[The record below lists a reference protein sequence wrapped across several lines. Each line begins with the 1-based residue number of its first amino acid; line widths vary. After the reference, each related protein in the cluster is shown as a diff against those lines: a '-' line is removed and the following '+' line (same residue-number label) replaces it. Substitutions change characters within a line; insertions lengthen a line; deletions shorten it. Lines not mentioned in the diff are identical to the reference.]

1 MIPKHNNLSKI
12 KKIMNLLKKLFS
24 PTILIIS
31 FLLLF
36 YTFYRS
42 EINYSGDRRHYYLT
56 YYIVSILLICLSI
69 GTFFISNKIKEYMI
83 IVSISLFASL
93 YFAEGYLT
101 YNSRENLFKRQSGK
115 DWDKRTKFE
124 IYKDSKQIDDKI
136 VVTVRPLRHDVD
148 NYSIFSLSGVSN
160 SKTIFCNESGRYS
173 IYQSDRYGFN
183 NPDTEWDSNEI
194 EYLLVGD
201 SSTQGSCVNRPHDIG
216 SVLRSLSNKAVL
228 NLGYRGNG
236 PLTEYA
242 TLREYLSPK
251 VKKVLWIYTGT
262 DFLDLSAEINEEI
275 LMNYFTDTNYT
286 QNLKSKQKLLDNLAI
301 NLIEK
306 NAKMEGEKIY
316 PLLEFIKMYKLRTK
330 LLTKPQTVVT
340 KEFKEVLKLAKSLT
354 SNNNSKLYLVYLPI
368 YTRYVNKYDLSSYY
382 LVKEIANELKIP
394 LIDLH
399 KEIFE
404 KEDNPMNLFPF
415 ENNGH
420 YNQEGYK
427 KSAETI
433 YKFTKN

>member
-1 MIPKHNNLSKI
+1 MTF
-12 KKIMNLLKKLFS
+12 LKKLFS

-31 FLLLF
+31 LSLLL

-42 EINYSGDRRHYYLT
+42 EISYNGDKRHYYLT
-56 YYIVSILLICLSI
+56 YYIISLLLICLSI
-69 GTFFISNKIKEYMI
+69 GTFFISQKIKEYI
-83 IVSISLFASL
+83 IILSISLITSL
-93 YFAEGYLT
+93 YIIEGYFT
-101 YNSRENLFKRQSGK
+101 YNAGEKRYERKSGK
-115 DWDKRTKFE
+115 NWDKRSKFE
-124 IYKDSKQIDDKI
+124 IYEDSKQIDDQI
-136 VVTVRPLRHDVD
+136 VVTVRPLSHDIND
-148 NYSIFSLSGVSN
+148 NAIFALSGVSN

-183 NPDTEWDSNEI
+183 NPDIEWDSNEI

-275 LMNYFTDTNYT
+275 LMNYFTDTTYT
-286 QNLKSKQKLLDNLAI
+286 QNLKSKQNLIDNLSK

-306 NAKMEGEKIY
+306 DSKLEREKRS
-316 PLLEFIKMYKLRTK
+316 PLLEFVKFYKIRTK
-330 LLTKPQTVVT
+330 LLTKPQTIVT
-340 KEFKEVLKLAKSLT
+340 KEFKEVLKLVKDLT
-354 SNNNSKLYLVYLPI
+354 SNNNSELYFVYLPI
-368 YTRYVNKYDLSSYY
+368 YTRYLNKYDLSSYD
-382 LVKEIANELKIP
+382 LVKKITNELKIP
-394 LIDLH
+394 FIDLH
-399 KEIFE
+399 EEI
-404 KEDNPMNLFPF
+404 L
-415 ENNGH
+415 
-420 YNQEGYK
+420 K
-427 KSAETI
+427 KRI
-433 YKFTKN
+433 IQ